1 MMESLNLRH
10 LRSVVAITRLGSISA
25 AATHVNISQPAITQG
40 LSKLEAQLGIA
51 LFHRLP
57 EGMQPTEAAAVLTP
71 RIERALDHVGSPL
84 VTMAQM
90 RALLTL
96 AEGGSYARASAITGL
111 SQPALHRALADLA
124 IVLRRPLVERRG
136 KGIAFTHGG
145 RRTVRA
151 FRLAR
156 AELRAGLAEI
166 ETLKGREVDRIAVGA
181 MPLSRA
187 RVLPEAV
194 AAFHLAHPEARI
206 LISEGAFID
215 LIEPLRDGDL
225 DVIVG
230 ALRDPA
236 PGEDVEQQP
245 LFLDRPA
252 IIGRKDHP
260 LASGVASLAQ
270 LAEYPWIA
278 SPAGTPLHSR
288 WRAMFERA
296 GLALPRV
303 PIECGSVIA
312 IRQILATSDFLAM
325 LSPDQVG
332 LELST
337 GLLGII
343 AEVPAELSRTIG
355 ITMRSGWRPT
365 MVQAAFLEQ
374 LRLASGAIDASRTA

>member
-1 MMESLNLRH
+1 MIEGLNLRH
-10 LRSVVAITRLGSISA
+10 LRSVAAIARLGSISA
-25 AATHVNISQPAITQG
+25 AATQVNISQPAITQG

-57 EGMQPTEAAAVLTP
+57 EGMQPTEAAALLVP

-96 AEGGSYARASAITGL
+96 GEAGSYAGASAITGL

-136 KGIAFTHGG
+136 KGIGFTHGG

-156 AELRAGLAEI
+156 AELRAGLAEV
-166 ETLKGREVDRIAVGA
+166 EALKGHEFGRVAIGA

-187 RVLPEAV
+187 RILPEAV
-194 AAFHLAHPEARI
+194 AAFHLDHPEARI
-206 LISEGAFID
+206 LISEGAYAD

-225 DVIVG
+225 DLIVG
-230 ALRDPA
+230 ALRA
-236 PGEDVEQQP
+236 PSPGGDVEQQP

-252 IIGRKDHP
+252 IIGRKHHP
-260 LASGVASLAQ
+260 LACGIVGMAQ

-278 SPAGTPLHSR
+278 SPAGTPLHGR
-288 WRAMFERA
+288 WRAMFENA
-296 GLALPRV
+296 GLALPKV

-312 IRQILATSDFLAM
+312 IRQILASTDFLAM

-343 AEVPAELSRTIG
+343 AEVPAELGRTIG
-355 ITMRSGWRPT
+355 ITTRSGWRPT
-365 MVQAAFLEQ
+365 MIQAAFIEQ
-374 LRLASGAIDASRTA
+374 LRRASGAIDASRDT

>member
-10 LRSVVAITRLGSISA
+10 LRSVAAIARLGSLSA
-25 AATHVNISQPAITQG
+25 AASQVNISQPAVTQG

-57 EGMQPTEAAAVLTP
+57 EGMQPTEAAALLAP
-71 RIERALDHVGSPL
+71 RIERALDHIGSPL

-111 SQPALHRALADLA
+111 SQPALHRALADLS
-124 IVLRRPLVERRG
+124 IVLKRSMVERRG
-136 KGIAFTHGG
+136 KGIAFTESG

-156 AELRAGLAEI
+156 AELRAGLAEV
-166 ETLKGREVDRIAVGA
+166 ETLKGREVGRIAVGA

-187 RVLPEAV
+187 RILPEAV
-194 AAFHLAHPEARI
+194 AAFHAQHPEARI
-206 LISEGAFID
+206 LVTEGAFAD

-230 ALRDPA
+230 ALRDPS
-236 PGEDVEQQP
+236 PGEDLEQQP

-252 IIGRKDHP
+252 IIGRRDHP
-260 LASGVASLAQ
+260 LASGEASLARF
-270 LAEYPWIA
+270 AEYPWIA
-278 SPAGTPLHSR
+278 SPQGTPLHAR
-288 WRAMFERA
+288 WRAMFENA
-296 GLALPRV
+296 GLELPRV

-312 IRQILATSDFLAM
+312 IRHILASSDFLAM

-337 GLLGII
+337 GLLAII
-343 AEVPAELSRTIG
+343 GEVPAELSRTIG
-355 ITMRSGWRPT
+355 ITTRSGWRPT
-365 MVQAAFLEQ
+365 RVQAAFLAQ
-374 LRLASGAIDASRTA
+374 LRLVSR

>member
-1 MMESLNLRH
+1 MMENLNLRH

-25 AATHVNISQPAITQG
+25 AAHEVNISQPAVTQG

-51 LFHRLP
+51 LFSRLP
-57 EGMQPTEAAAVLTP
+57 EGMQPTQAATLLAP
-71 RIERALDHVGSPL
+71 RIERALAHIGSPL

-90 RALLTL
+90 RALLSL
-96 AEGGSYARASAITGL
+96 AEGGSYARASALTGL

-136 KGIAFTHGG
+136 KGIGFTDGG
-145 RRTVRA
+145 RRIIRA

-156 AELRAGLAEI
+156 AELRAGLAEV
-166 ETLKGREVDRIAVGA
+166 ETLKGHEVGRIAVGA

-187 RVLPEAV
+187 RVLPMAV
-194 AAFHLAHPEARI
+194 AAFHIKHPEARI
-206 LISEGAFID
+206 LITEGSFID
-215 LIEPLRDGDL
+215 LIEPLLDGDL

-236 PGEDVEQQP
+236 PGKDVEQQP
-245 LFLDRPA
+245 LFVDRPA

-260 LASGVASLAQ
+260 LANRVPSPAE

-278 SPAGTPLHSR
+278 SPQGTPLHAR
-288 WRAMFERA
+288 WCLMFESA
-296 GLALPRV
+296 ALRPPRI

-337 GLLGII
+337 GLLAVIS
-343 AEVPAELSRTIG
+343 EVPAELSRTIG
-355 ITMRSGWRPT
+355 ITVRSGWRPT
-365 MVQAAFLEQ
+365 MIQSEFLEQ
-374 LRLASGAIDASRTA
+374 LRLASCEDDASRPA

>member
-1 MMESLNLRH
+1 MIENLNLRH
-10 LRSVVAITRLGSISA
+10 LRSVAAITRLGSVSA
-25 AATHVNISQPAITQG
+25 AAHEVNISQPAITQG

-51 LFHRLP
+51 LFSRLP
-57 EGMQPTEAAAVLTP
+57 EGMQPTHAATLLAP
-71 RIERALDHVGSPL
+71 RIERALAHIGSPL

-90 RALLTL
+90 RALLSL
-96 AEGGSYARASAITGL
+96 AEGGSYARASALTGL

-124 IVLRRPLVERRG
+124 IVLRRTLVERRG
-136 KGIAFTHGG
+136 KGIGFTDGG
-145 RRTVRA
+145 RRIIRA

-156 AELRAGLAEI
+156 AELHAGLAEV
-166 ETLKGREVDRIAVGA
+166 ETLKGHEVGRIAIGA

-187 RVLPEAV
+187 KILPEAV
-194 AAFHLAHPEARI
+194 AAFHLQHPEARI
-206 LISEGAFID
+206 LITEGSFAD

-225 DVIVG
+225 DVVVG

-236 PGEDVEQQP
+236 PGKDVEQQP

-260 LASGVASLAQ
+260 LANRLPSPAQ

-278 SPAGTPLHSR
+278 SPQGTPLHAR
-288 WRAMFERA
+288 WRAMFELP
-296 GLALPRV
+296 GLAMPKV

-337 GLLGII
+337 GLLSVIS
-343 AEVPAELSRTIG
+343 EVPAELSRTIG
-355 ITMRSGWRPT
+355 ITMRSGWSPT
-365 MVQAAFLEQ
+365 IIQSAFLKH
-374 LRLASGAIDASRTA
+374 LRLASSGYDASRST